1 MTMTKTMSSKENLK
15 SQPGSKNEKRR
26 RLKNRNLLVYLLVML
41 LEQWE
46 DDLME
51 NKALKR
57 KKEHGEKDLLID
69 IEEKRC
75 KLRKTTHLCENQ
87 IGTIVLNWGHA
98 PEKGIFGIKNT
109 KGSNPFRIFIKSLL
123 FVPR

>member
-1 MTMTKTMSSKENLK
+1 MKI
-15 SQPGSKNEKRR
+15 GR

-57 KKEHGEKDLLID
+57 KKEHGEKDLWID

-75 KLRKTTHLCENQ
+75 KLRKRRTCVKIRL
-87 IGTIVLNWGHA
+87 A
-98 PEKGIFGIKNT
+98 P
-109 KGSNPFRIFIKSLL
+109 L
-123 FVPR
+123 F

>member
-1 MTMTKTMSSKENLK
+1 MTKTMSSKENLK

-75 KLRKTTHLCENQ
+75 KLRKRRTCVKIRL
-87 IGTIVLNWGHA
+87 A
-98 PEKGIFGIKNT
+98 P
-109 KGSNPFRIFIKSLL
+109 L
-123 FVPR
+123 F